1 MSYQYLESHSDRS
14 AQQEKGR
21 LSKGLATNTFSSK
34 NHSEESFKEIE
45 LLWHLKHTEQLCFN
59 NK

>member
-1 MSYQYLESHSDRS
+1 MSYQYLESCSDRS

-21 LSKGLATNTFSSK
+21 LSNRFATNTFSSK
-34 NHSEESFKEIE
+34 NHSEDWFKEIE